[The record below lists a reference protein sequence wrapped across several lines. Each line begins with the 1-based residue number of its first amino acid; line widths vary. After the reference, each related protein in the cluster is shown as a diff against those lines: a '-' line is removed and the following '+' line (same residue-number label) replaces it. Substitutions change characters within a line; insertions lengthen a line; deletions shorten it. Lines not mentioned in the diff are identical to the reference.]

1 MLAQPSGMVDLML
14 FEEEKEGGH
23 GGEAPGGF
31 FEEKKKEP
39 EEFITSKEELA
50 EAECAKTVEKPAQ
63 PEAKR
68 VQPVQLFILKTQ
80 IGYELKVVD
89 ALFLRLRRIKA
100 QVYSIFSPN
109 EIRGYVFIEAR
120 DKNEIKRAISGV
132 TYTRSMLKDTV
143 PYEQIESFLIPTSP
157 VLRIKEGDIVE
168 IIAGPFKGE
177 HARVKSIDERKEDV
191 TVELVE
197 AMIPI
202 PVTLKGEQ
210 VRTIE
215 KK

>member
-1 MLAQPSGMVDLML
+1 MQ
-14 FEEEKEGGH
+14 KEQRKS
-23 GGEAPGGF
+23 PRSRKQF
-31 FEEKKKEP
+31 L
-39 EEFITSKEELA
+39 TSREELA
-50 EAECAKTVEKPAQ
+50 EAEDAKKVAEKPAE
-63 PEAKR
+63 PEAPKR
-68 VQPVQLFILKTQ
+68 IQPVQLFILKTQ
-80 IGYELKVVD
+80 IGRELDVVN
-89 ALFLRLRRIKA
+89 ALFLRLRKIKA
-100 QVYSIFSPN
+100 QVYSIFAPN

-143 PYEQIESFLIPTSP
+143 PYEQIEGFLVPASP

-177 HARVKSIDERKEDV
+177 HARIKSIDERKEDV

-215 KK
+215 KKASG